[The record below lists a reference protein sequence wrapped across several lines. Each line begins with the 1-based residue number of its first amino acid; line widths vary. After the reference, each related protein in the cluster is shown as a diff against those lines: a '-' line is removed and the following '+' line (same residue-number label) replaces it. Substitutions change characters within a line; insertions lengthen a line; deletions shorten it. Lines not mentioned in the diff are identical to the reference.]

1 LRDQRDQRRGFLAQ
15 VPQEDSERESS
26 ESIKWVVLQKNP
38 PEREREKK
46 RKREEEREKERE
58 DLER

>member
-38 PEREREKK
+38 PERERE
-46 RKREEEREKERE
+46 EEKERRGE
-58 DLER
+58 SERERGS

>member
-1 LRDQRDQRRGFLAQ
+1 LRDQRRGFLAQ
-15 VPQEDSERESS
+15 VPQEDWERESS